1 MVPFFP
7 KQISYRAIVVYL
19 IALAAVSV
27 FFFSYAMKLG
37 YMALGLVC
45 VLGFFLLSSSW
56 SRDWRSI
63 SKEQFVKNLFLI
75 AVAIRIVWVIA
86 SYYYYIQVTGRPFEL
101 DTGDALG
108 YHEEAQWL
116 VEEGW
121 SYTWDYYFRSA
132 FRGISDVGYPLY
144 LTVIYSI
151 FGPNVMIPRIFK
163 AFIGSYTC
171 ILIYRLSART
181 FEESTGRMA
190 GIMAA
195 LMPNLIIYCGYHLKE
210 IEMIFLSVAFLERTD
225 YLLRSRRITFGNIL
239 SASLLAMSLFF
250 FRTVLG
256 AAAIFAFV
264 SAILFSSTP
273 SMKRGWKRTALI
285 GWGILCLLIVSGG
298 TVITEIESYWEAKDE
313 NVANKRLDQTLAG
326 NQWAQYA
333 TGAVMAPMV
342 FVLPFATMVDVDQQY
357 AQQTKHGGNFVRNFM
372 GFFAIMAVYE
382 AFRRKKWRDFT
393 LIGAFVIAYLGVVSL
408 SGFSNSERF
417 LLPGLPCL
425 IMMWAYGISTLRRQ
439 TFKLLTPWCIVVVAM
454 EFAWAFFK
462 LGSRGLF

>member
-151 FGPNVMIPRIFK
+151 FGPNVIIPRIFK